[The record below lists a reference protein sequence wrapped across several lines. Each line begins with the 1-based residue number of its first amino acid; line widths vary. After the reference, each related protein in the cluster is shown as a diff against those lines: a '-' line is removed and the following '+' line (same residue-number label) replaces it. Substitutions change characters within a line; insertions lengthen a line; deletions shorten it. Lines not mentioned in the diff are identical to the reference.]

1 MFNYTSY
8 ASNPIISLVNSQ
20 SANNKS
26 TSYGLNVTGF
36 LEIQPIKGLTYRG
49 QINYNQSSWTWRCYL
64 PVYKINDQGD
74 MRTTDQQPTRLVQ
87 VGDGE
92 PPIP

>member
-1 MFNYTSY
+1 M
-8 ASNPIISLVNSQ
+8 NSQ

-74 MRTTDQQPTRLVQ
+74 MRTTDQATNQ
-87 VGDGE
+87 VGTGWGWGTTNTLTYKFDVQDHHFD
-92 PPIP
+92 I